1 MFLYDFEWQRFAMN
15 QAWIGLSN
23 ADKIGTHFDDNIFFL
38 SSDLFLN
45 GTIND
50 GSNDINLIYQSF
62 LSSSTM
68 ISKTIENNSNI
79 NQSSIINTSDINGIS
94 SSIEKMI
101 LTFLMSTMAF
111 LTVFGNSL
119 VIMAFICEP
128 TIRTYSNYFILNLSI
143 ADLLIGLI
151 W

>member
-1 MFLYDFEWQRFAMN
+1 MN

-68 ISKTIENNSNI
+68 IS
-79 NQSSIINTSDINGIS
+79 SDINGIS

>member
-1 MFLYDFEWQRFAMN
+1 MN
-15 QAWIGLSN
+15 QTWIGLSN
-23 ADKIGTHFDDNIFFL
+23 ADKIGTHFDDNNLFL
-38 SSDLFLN
+38 IADLFLN
-45 GTIND
+45 ETLND

-62 LSSSTM
+62 LSSSTIM
-68 ISKTIENNSNI
+68 SKIIENNSNI

>member
-68 ISKTIENNSNI
+68 IS
-79 NQSSIINTSDINGIS
+79 SDINGIS

>member
-1 MFLYDFEWQRFAMN
+1 MN

>member
-1 MFLYDFEWQRFAMN
+1 MS
-15 QAWIGLSN
+15 LSN
-23 ADKIGTHFDDNIFFL
+23 ADRLGIRFDENNFFL
-38 SSDLFLN
+38 NADLFLN
-45 GTIND
+45 DTLNIE
-50 GSNDINLIYQSF
+50 SNDINLIYQSF
-62 LSSSTM
+62 FSSST
-68 ISKTIENNSNI
+68 ILSKILSNNLTVNQNLIVKTSYSN
-79 NQSSIINTSDINGIS
+79 GLS
-94 SSIEKMI
+94 SSIEKII

-119 VIMAFICEP
+119 VIIAFICEP